1 MKTKQQIAKERIEI
15 LFQQAKEN
23 SKMADRYVQL
33 ARKIAMRARIPIPT
47 KYKRK
52 FCKFCHTYFQKG
64 NYKIR
69 LKKGK
74 KHYWCLAC
82 KKLVRIPYK

>member
-15 LFQQAKEN
+15 LFKQAKLEP
-23 SKMADRYVQL
+23 KMANRYIQL
-33 ARKIAMRARIPIPT
+33 ARKIAMKARISIP
-47 KYKRK
+47 KELKRK
-52 FCKFCHTYFQKG
+52 FCKHCKTYFQKA

-74 KHYWCLAC
+74 KHYWCLTC
-82 KKLVRIPYK
+82 KKLTRVPYK

>member
-15 LFQQAKEN
+15 LFKQAKEN
-23 SKMADRYVQL
+23 PKLANRYVQL
-33 ARKIAMRARIPIPT
+33 ARKISMKARTPIPA
-47 KYKRK
+47 KLKRK
-52 FCKFCHTYFQKG
+52 FCKHCKTYFQRA

-74 KHYWCLAC
+74 KNYWCLSC
-82 KKLVRIPYK
+82 NKLTRVPYK